1 MRMYDIIRQKRDGKE
16 LTNEEIR
23 FFINGYVNGEVPDY
37 QVSALLMAIYFQ
49 GMTDEETVCLTEAM
63 ASSGSMLDL
72 SRFGDLSVDKHSTG
86 GVGDKTTLIVTPI
99 VASVGAKV
107 AKMSGRGLGHTGG
120 TVDKLESIPGYRTNL
135 SVDEFLNQVEN
146 TGIAVIGQTENLAAA
161 DKLIY
166 ALRDVTATVES
177 LPLIVSSIMSKKLA
191 SGSKSIVLDV
201 KYGTGAI
208 MKTMEQARQLA
219 RKMVSIGK
227 ACGRN
232 MAALITDMN
241 APLGDAVGNSLEVI
255 EAIEILQN
263 KKHNDLRDVC
273 VKVATVM
280 LELSLNVSCDEAE
293 KMVIDSIESG
303 AAFAKMKEWISA
315 QGGDCNFLD
324 DASLFPKAKFIHK
337 VKSEKSGYI
346 TAVNAEMIGSASVML
361 GAGRAKKD
369 DTIDYSAGIII
380 DKKFGDYVK
389 DGDVIFTLYAN
400 EKSTVDNAE
409 KLCLN
414 SVSFGKKLPTKTA
427 SVYEIIR

>member
-1 MRMYDIIRQKRDGKE
+1 MRMYDVIRKKRDGKE
-16 LTNEEIR
+16 LTNDEIQ
-23 FFINGYVNGEVPDY
+23 FFIDGFVKGEIPDY
-37 QVSALLMAIYFQ
+37 QVSALLMAIYFR
-49 GMTDEETVCLTEAM
+49 GMTDEETVFLTEAM
-63 ASSGSMLDL
+63 ANSGNMLDL
-72 SRFGDLSVDKHSTG
+72 SRLGDSSVDKHSTG

-120 TVDKLESIPGYRTNL
+120 TVDKLESVPGYRINL
-135 SVDEFLNQVEN
+135 SSEEFLNQVEN
-146 TGIAVIGQTENLAAA
+146 TGIAVIGQTENLAVA

-208 MKTMEQARQLA
+208 MKTVEQARELA
-219 RKMVSIGK
+219 QKMVSIGK

-241 APLGDAVGNSLEVI
+241 APLGDAVGNNLEVI

-273 VKVATVM
+273 VRIATVM
-280 LELSLNVSCDEAE
+280 LELALNVSCNEAE
-293 KMVIDSIESG
+293 KMVVDSIESG
-303 AAFAKMKEWISA
+303 AAFAKMKEWITA
-315 QGGDCNFLD
+315 QGGDCRYLD
-324 DASLFPKAKFIHK
+324 DTSLFPKANFTHE
-337 VKSEKSGYI
+337 VKSTQSGYI
-346 TAVNAEMIGSASVML
+346 SVVNAEKIGLASVTL

-369 DTIDYSAGIII
+369 DIIDYSAGIII
-380 DKKFGDYVK
+380 NKKLGDYVR
-389 DGDVIFTLYAN
+389 DGEVIFTLFTN
-400 EKSTVDNAE
+400 KKSTVSDAE
-409 KLCLN
+409 KLCIN
-414 SVSFGKKLPTKTA
+414 SVSFGEKAPPKT
-427 SVYEIIR
+427 VVVCEIIS

>member
-1 MRMYDIIRQKRDGKE
+1 MRMYDIIRKKRDGKE
-16 LTNEEIR
+16 LNNDEIR
-23 FFINGYVNGEVPDY
+23 FFTEGFAKGEIPDY
-37 QVSALLMAIYFQ
+37 QVSALLMAIYFR
-49 GMTDEETVCLTEAM
+49 GMTDAEIVFLTEAM
-63 ASSGSMLDL
+63 ANSGATLDL

-86 GVGDKTTLIVTPI
+86 GVGDKTTLIVAPI

-135 SVDEFLNQVEN
+135 SIEEFLNQVET

-177 LPLIVSSIMSKKLA
+177 LPLIVSSIMSKKIA
-191 SGSKSIVLDV
+191 SGSRSIVLDV

-208 MKTMEQARQLA
+208 MKTVDHAKELA
-219 RKMVSIGK
+219 QKMLSIGK

-273 VKVATVM
+273 VKIAMVM

-293 KMVIDSIESG
+293 KMVVESIESG
-303 AAFAKMKEWISA
+303 AAFEKMKQWISA
-315 QGGDCNFLD
+315 QGGDCTFLD
-324 DASLFPKAKFIHK
+324 NPSLFPKAKFTHE
-337 VKSEKSGYI
+337 VRSEQSGYI

-361 GAGRAKKD
+361 GAGRTKKD
-369 DTIDYSAGIII
+369 DNIDYSAGIII
-380 DKKFGDYVK
+380 NKKLGDYVK
-389 DGDVIFTLYAN
+389 EGDVIFTLYTNKKTSA
-400 EKSTVDNAE
+400 SNAE
-409 KLCLN
+409 RLCVN
-414 SVSFGKKLPTKTA
+414 SVSFGEKLPTKTA
-427 SVYEIIR
+427 SVYEIMR